1 MNMLRWFWKTSRGVR
16 LSVLLSSFIGVL
28 YVGISL
34 AFVYV
39 CKMLMDIATGD
50 VHARM
55 EVYVGLL
62 IGCIVGQISLSAIN
76 TRLSVYN
83 DVQLRNNLRYHLFS
97 HLLDTEY
104 IVDRKRRHT
113 GDILNRLIE
122 DVRIVTNAIGQL
134 FPSLLVTSVQF
145 IAAFF
150 FLLSLESRLA
160 IVVVLIMPLCL
171 VISKLFYRKM
181 QQMTL
186 TIRQTDSRVQ
196 SYLQESIQHQ
206 TLLQT
211 LEQISVTTGFL
222 RSLQGELYGQVMRRN
237 RFSLFSQ
244 VLVRLAFSIGYAI
257 AFLWGVNG
265 IASGAI
271 TFGTMTAFLQ
281 LVGQVQRPLMDMAR
295 LVPGFITATASSK
308 RLMEL
313 EKEETTTHVPSIKL
327 AGSIGIK
334 IDNLSFTYP
343 DSSHPIFERF
353 SYDFKP
359 GSRTAIVGETG
370 AGKSTLIRLILALLK
385 PEQGHLVI
393 YNQKEQIPISLAT
406 RCNLIYVPQGNSLLS
421 GTIRDN
427 LLLGNPQAT
436 EADICRVLN
445 VAVADFVYEFPQGLD
460 TPCAELGEG
469 LSEGQA
475 QRIAIARAL
484 LRPGSV
490 LLFDEFSSSL
500 DEETEEV
507 LMRNLT
513 NFMPGR
519 TMIFI
524 THRSKVT
531 EFCDQELRIIRKH
544 T

>member
-1 MNMLRWFWKTSRGVR
+1 MLRWFWITSRGVR
-16 LSVLLSSFIGVL
+16 LSVMLSSFIGVV

-50 VHARM
+50 VQARM

-62 IGCIVGQISLSAIN
+62 ICCIVGQISLSAIN

-97 HLLDTEY
+97 HLLDTAY

-211 LEQISVTTGFL
+211 LEQTSVTTGFL
-222 RSLQGELYGQVMRRN
+222 RTLQGELYGQVMKRN

-244 VLVRLAFSIGYAI
+244 VLVRLAFSTGYVV
-257 AFLWGVNG
+257 AFLWGVHG
-265 IASGAI
+265 IASGVI

-313 EKEETTTHVPSIKL
+313 EKEDTTAHVPPVKL
-327 AGSIGIK
+327 EGCIGVK
-334 IDNLSFTYP
+334 IENLSFAYP
-343 DSSHPIFERF
+343 DSSHPVFERF
-353 SYDFKP
+353 SFDFRP

-385 PEQGHLVI
+385 PDQGYLTI
-393 YNQKEQIPISLAT
+393 YNQKEQIPISVAT

-484 LRPGSV
+484 LRPGSI

-513 NFMPGR
+513 NFMPDR

-531 EFCDQELRIIRKH
+531 EYCDQELRILKR
-544 T
+544 

>member
-1 MNMLRWFWKTSRGVR
+1 
-16 LSVLLSSFIGVL
+16 
-28 YVGISL
+28 
-34 AFVYV
+34 
-39 CKMLMDIATGD
+39 MDIATGD
-50 VHARM
+50 VQARM

-62 IGCIVGQISLSAIN
+62 ICCIVGQISLSAIN

-97 HLLDTEY
+97 HLLDTAY

-211 LEQISVTTGFL
+211 LEQTSVTTGFL
-222 RSLQGELYGQVMRRN
+222 RTLQGELYGQVMKRN

-244 VLVRLAFSIGYAI
+244 VLVRLAFSTGYVV
-257 AFLWGVNG
+257 AFLWGVHG
-265 IASGAI
+265 IASGVI

-313 EKEETTTHVPSIKL
+313 EKEDTTAHVPPVKL
-327 AGSIGIK
+327 EGCIGVK
-334 IDNLSFTYP
+334 IENLSFSYP
-343 DSSHPIFERF
+343 DSSHPVFERF
-353 SYDFKP
+353 SFDFRP

-385 PEQGHLVI
+385 PDQGYLTI
-393 YNQKEQIPISLAT
+393 YNQKEQIPISVAT

-484 LRPGSV
+484 LRPGSI

-513 NFMPGR
+513 NFMPDR

-531 EFCDQELRIIRKH
+531 EFCDQELRILKR
-544 T
+544 

>member
-1 MNMLRWFWKTSRGVR
+1 MLRWFWITSREVR
-16 LSVLLSSFIGVL
+16 LSVMLSSFIGVV

-39 CKMLMDIATGD
+39 CKMLIDIATGD
-50 VHARM
+50 VQARM

-62 IGCIVGQISLSAIN
+62 ICCIVGQISLSAIN

-97 HLLDTEY
+97 HLLDTAY

-150 FLLSLESRLA
+150 FLLLLESRLA

-211 LEQISVTTGFL
+211 LEQTSVTTGFL
-222 RSLQGELYGQVMRRN
+222 RTLQGELYGQVMKRN

-244 VLVRLAFSIGYAI
+244 VLVRLAFSTGYVV
-257 AFLWGVNG
+257 AFLWGVHG
-265 IASGAI
+265 IASGVI

-313 EKEETTTHVPSIKL
+313 EKEDTTAHVPPVKL
-327 AGSIGIK
+327 EGCIGVK
-334 IDNLSFTYP
+334 IENLSFSYP
-343 DSSHPIFERF
+343 DSSRPVFERF
-353 SYDFKP
+353 SFDFRP

-385 PEQGHLVI
+385 PDQGYLTI
-393 YNQKEQIPISLAT
+393 YNQKEQIPISVAT

-484 LRPGSV
+484 LRPGSI

-531 EFCDQELRIIRKH
+531 EYCNQELRIFKR
-544 T
+544 

>member
-1 MNMLRWFWKTSRGVR
+1 MNMLRWFWITSRGVR
-16 LSVLLSSFIGVL
+16 LSVMLSSFIGVV

-50 VHARM
+50 VQARM

-62 IGCIVGQISLSAIN
+62 ICCIVGQISLSAIN

-97 HLLDTEY
+97 HLLDTAY

-211 LEQISVTTGFL
+211 LEQTSLTTGFL
-222 RSLQGELYGQVMRRN
+222 RTLQGELYGQVMKRN

-244 VLVRLAFSIGYAI
+244 VLVRLAFSTGYVV
-257 AFLWGVNG
+257 AFLWGVHG
-265 IASGAI
+265 IALGVI

-295 LVPGFITATASSK
+295 LVPGFITATASAK

-313 EKEETTTHVPSIKL
+313 EKEDTTAHVPPVKL
-327 AGSIGIK
+327 EGCIGVK
-334 IDNLSFTYP
+334 IENLSFAYP
-343 DSSHPIFERF
+343 DSSHPVFERF
-353 SYDFKP
+353 SFDFRP

-385 PEQGHLVI
+385 PDQGYLTI
-393 YNQKEQIPISLAT
+393 YNQKEQIPISVAT

-484 LRPGSV
+484 LRPGSI

-531 EFCDQELRIIRKH
+531 EYCNQELRIFKR
-544 T
+544 